1 MSRRRRPA
9 ARTATT
15 DPATGTIRVLPL
27 GGLGEIGK
35 NMSVVEYD
43 GRILVVDAGVRFPTA
58 EMHGIDLV
66 LPDFTYLR
74 DRRDRIDAF
83 VITHGHEDHL
93 GALPWVLRDLGL
105 EEPPMVVGR
114 ELTVAMARSKLD
126 EHKLKNV
133 PTTVLEGRDSI
144 EVGPFTV
151 ELVHMTHSIPHAAAA
166 LIGTPSGRV
175 LFSGDY
181 RFDQTPVD
189 GRPADFAR
197 LAQIG
202 DEGLLL
208 LCGDSTNADR
218 AGIAPSEADIGPALQ
233 EVLARCEGRAI
244 VTSFASNIH
253 RVQQVITAAETLGR
267 NVTLLGRS
275 MAKNVRIARSLGL
288 IEVSSSTL
296 VDAREVE
303 RLPDDK
309 VVVMT
314 TGSQGEPLSALTR
327 MASEDHRQIRLREG
341 DTVIYSA
348 TPIPGNERAIEE
360 TVDRLARLGCRIVTA
375 RDAPIHTSG
384 HGYREELK
392 LLLNLVR
399 PRYLMPVHGDTKR
412 LQLHAELGRA
422 VGLADDRI
430 FVGANG
436 LPLDVDADRARFSSP
451 VQAGMILVD
460 GFQLGD
466 PTDAALR
473 DRRSLSQD
481 GVVFLVATIAQQ
493 DGETLAPPEVVL
505 RGMTLHEPE
514 DRLVEAI
521 REEVEDV
528 LDRAFEEDATDIPL
542 LEQALHDGVAAFLHK
557 RTGRRPMLL
566 PVVVE
571 V

>member
-1 MSRRRRPA
+1 MSRRRRP
-9 ARTATT
+9 RSGRT
-15 DPATGTIRVLPL
+15 DPPDRDAIRVLPL

-35 NMSVVEYD
+35 NMAVVEYD
-43 GRILVVDAGVRFPTA
+43 GRIVVVDAGVRFPTA

-74 DRRDRIDAF
+74 ERRDQIDAF

-93 GALPWVLRDLGL
+93 GALPWVLRDLAFDT
-105 EEPPMVVGR
+105 PPPVIGR
-114 ELTVAMARSKLD
+114 PLTLAMARSKLD

-133 PTTVLEGRDSI
+133 PTVVLEGR
-144 EVGPFTV
+144 ETTTAGPFEI
-151 ELVHMTHSIPHAAAA
+151 ELVHMTHSIPHSAAA
-166 LIGTPSGRV
+166 LVTTPGGRV

-218 AGIAPSEADIGPALQ
+218 PGIAPSETDIGPALRN
-233 EVLARCEGRAI
+233 VLAACEGRAI
-244 VTSFASNIH
+244 VTTFASNIH
-253 RVQQVITAAETLGR
+253 RVQQVVTAAEALGR
-267 NVTLLGRS
+267 RVALLGRS
-275 MAKNVRIARSLGL
+275 MDKNVRIARSLGL
-288 IEVSSSTL
+288 VDVAAGTL
-296 VDAREVE
+296 VEPRQVE
-303 RLPDDK
+303 NLPDDK
-309 VVVMT
+309 VVLMT

-327 MASEDHRQIRLREG
+327 MSSDDHRQIKLREG

-360 TVDRLARLGCRIVTA
+360 TVDRLARIGCRIVTA
-375 RDAPIHTSG
+375 KDAPIHASG
-384 HGYREELK
+384 HGHREEIK

-399 PRYLMPVHGDTKR
+399 PKYLMPVHGDTKR
-412 LQLHAELGRA
+412 LQLHADLGRA
-422 VGLADDRI
+422 VGIEDDRI
-430 FVGANG
+430 FVGRNG
-436 LPLDVDADRARFSSP
+436 RPLDVSKNRAAFGDD

-460 GFQLGD
+460 GAQLGGAGE
-466 PTDAALR
+466 AALR
-473 DRRSLSQD
+473 DRRSLSKD
-481 GVVFLVATIAQQ
+481 GVVFVVATIAEQ
-493 DGETLAPPEVVL
+493 DGDTLAPPEVVL
-505 RGMTLHEPE
+505 RGMTLDEPE
-514 DRLVEAI
+514 DALVKAI
-521 REEVEDV
+521 RTAVEDA
-528 LDRAFEEDATDIPL
+528 LDRAYEADITEIAA
-542 LEQALHDGVAAFLHK
+542 LEQLLHDDVGAFLHK

>member
-1 MSRRRRPA
+1 
-9 ARTATT
+9 
-15 DPATGTIRVLPL
+15 
-27 GGLGEIGK
+27 
-35 NMSVVEYD
+35 
-43 GRILVVDAGVRFPTA
+43 
-58 EMHGIDLV
+58 
-66 LPDFTYLR
+66 
-74 DRRDRIDAF
+74 
-83 VITHGHEDHL
+83 
-93 GALPWVLRDLGL
+93 
-105 EEPPMVVGR
+105 
-114 ELTVAMARSKLD
+114 
-126 EHKLKNV
+126 
-133 PTTVLEGRDSI
+133 
-144 EVGPFTV
+144 
-151 ELVHMTHSIPHAAAA
+151 
-166 LIGTPSGRV
+166 
-175 LFSGDY
+175 
-181 RFDQTPVD
+181 
-189 GRPADFAR
+189 
-197 LAQIG
+197 
-202 DEGLLL
+202 
-208 LCGDSTNADR
+208 
-218 AGIAPSEADIGPALQ
+218 
-233 EVLARCEGRAI
+233 
-244 VTSFASNIH
+244 
-253 RVQQVITAAETLGR
+253 
-267 NVTLLGRS
+267 
-275 MAKNVRIARSLGL
+275 
-288 IEVSSSTL
+288 
-296 VDAREVE
+296 
-303 RLPDDK
+303 
-309 VVVMT
+309 MT

-430 FVGANG
+430 FVGSNG

-521 REEVEDV
+521 RDEVEDV